1 MYQNN
6 KNKIKTENNKTEFYL
21 TKSDKQGKVNK
32 QKKVKTL
39 QAKQKENK
47 QLTFGPREPHSARTI
62 KIFPTKIVPVTTN
75 IKRHTL
81 INNDLPINKVEV
93 IIIAHTGKIKW
104 KLIAIKS

>member
-47 QLTFGPREPHSARTI
+47 QLTGT
-62 KIFPTKIVPVTTN
+62 
-75 IKRHTL
+75 
-81 INNDLPINKVEV
+81 
-93 IIIAHTGKIKW
+93 
-104 KLIAIKS
+104 